1 MNDRYLV
8 TTALEETW
16 PEEGPVLFLGEWCRR
31 FSRRSR
37 WGSMDGEVVPYHW
50 SDRARLDSDHEEL
63 VCVYEW
69 LLRSLGERL
78 NESLDVDHGTR
89 YWRLLIGP
97 WLIRALQMALDR
109 WRSLERVIAMDTPLT
124 TVALDAGGNALVT
137 SGLAEFQQLTSTDLG
152 NHLFF
157 SQLLAA
163 TDSSGVIGVRRR
175 PLDGS
180 VGAPPAEGA
189 GPGGLSSEVWPA
201 LRAVLGRAWSRF
213 GAAMVRSD
221 DVLLYGTRFTRSGE
235 ALLAARLGQFPQT
248 WDDVPDPPVSAVDLV
263 LRERLVAELPV
274 GTRLDGFEP
283 VFASVLPEILPTTY
297 LEGYGDLVGRVEEL
311 RWPAAPKAI
320 WTSREWRDEVFKAYA
335 ADRVERGTRFVM
347 SQPSGGYGM
356 FPWDTYEER
365 ERAVSDRY
373 LTWGWD
379 DDEDDRVRPV
389 GYVRKKRP
397 LGVDH
402 GAGQRALLVTVAFQ
416 APVQMMTPMVNS
428 SVWLEYFD
436 DSRRFVDAL
445 DPDVRR
451 SLLIRLYRSDSGWDQ
466 SERWA
471 EHCPDVDLDDGKRG
485 IDESLIDTRL
495 VISTYNG
502 ANNLESMAMGIPTVM
517 FWNPVWWP
525 LRDSAQPYFDRLRDV
540 GVFHESPTSAA
551 VHVGSVWSDVEGWWK
566 SESVVG
572 AVSEFTDRFIARPS
586 DLTSLLAGQIR
597 ASCVDDPLDC

>member
-1 MNDRYLV
+1 
-8 TTALEETW
+8 
-16 PEEGPVLFLGEWCRR
+16 
-31 FSRRSR
+31 
-37 WGSMDGEVVPYHW
+37 
-50 SDRARLDSDHEEL
+50 
-63 VCVYEW
+63 
-69 LLRSLGERL
+69 
-78 NESLDVDHGTR
+78 
-89 YWRLLIGP
+89 
-97 WLIRALQMALDR
+97 
-109 WRSLERVIAMDTPLT
+109 
-124 TVALDAGGNALVT
+124 
-137 SGLAEFQQLTSTDLG
+137 
-152 NHLFF
+152 
-157 SQLLAA
+157 
-163 TDSSGVIGVRRR
+163 
-175 PLDGS
+175 
-180 VGAPPAEGA
+180 
-189 GPGGLSSEVWPA
+189 
-201 LRAVLGRAWSRF
+201 
-213 GAAMVRSD
+213 
-221 DVLLYGTRFTRSGE
+221 
-235 ALLAARLGQFPQT
+235 
-248 WDDVPDPPVSAVDLV
+248 
-263 LRERLVAELPV
+263 
-274 GTRLDGFEP
+274 
-283 VFASVLPEILPTTY
+283 
-297 LEGYGDLVGRVEEL
+297 
-311 RWPAAPKAI
+311 
-320 WTSREWRDEVFKAYA
+320 
-335 ADRVERGTRFVM
+335 M

-402 GAGQRALLVTVAFQ
+402 GAGRRALLVTVAFQ

-471 EHCPDVDLDDGKRG
+471 QHCPDVDLDDGKRG
-485 IDESLIDTRL
+485 IEESLIDTRL

-551 VHVGSVWSDVEGWWK
+551 VHVCSVWSDVEGWWK
-566 SESVVG
+566 SESVVE
-572 AVSEFTDRFIARPS
+572 AVSEFTDRFIARPP
-586 DLTSLLAGQIR
+586 DLTSVLAGQIR